1 MAAELDTQIISEDLK
16 SFSRIT
22 TFDSMGLD
30 DALLRGIYGYG
41 FETPSVIQQ
50 KAIVPVIRGNDVI
63 AQAQSGTGKTA
74 TFAIGLL
81 QQLDYSSTNCQG
93 LILAPTRELAQQIQ
107 RVVEQIGDYLGA
119 KVYACIG
126 GTTVRND
133 LAALRNGVQVVVGTP
148 GRVLDLINRNA
159 LDLSHLRTFILDE
172 ADEMLGRGFK
182 EQIYNVFQ
190 ALPPKIQVAL
200 FSATM
205 SNETLEIT
213 ENFMNDPVKILVK
226 QEEVTLEGIRQFY
239 INCEKREWKL
249 DTLVDLYDTLSIGQ
263 AMIFCNTKKMVM
275 WLTDELR
282 AREHT
287 VSAIHGELE
296 PEQRNA
302 ILNEFRTAASRIL
315 ITTNLLARG
324 IDVHGVSLVINYDL
338 PREFEHYIHRIGR
351 CGRHGRKGVSINL
364 ISQED
369 FGTLKNIEQFFQTK
383 IEEMPSNIAQ
393 YL

>member
-1 MAAELDTQIISEDLK
+1 MAEQDSLISEDLK
-16 SFSRIT
+16 TFSRIAQ
-22 TFDSMGLD
+22 FDNMGLS

-50 KAIVPVIRGNDVI
+50 KAIVPVIRGFDVI

-81 QQLDYSSTNCQG
+81 QSIDFSTPHCQG

-126 GTTVRND
+126 GTTVRTD
-133 LAALRNGVQVVVGTP
+133 ISMLEKGVHVVVGTP
-148 GRVLDLINRNA
+148 GRILDLISREV
-159 LDLSHLRTFILDE
+159 LGLSHLKTFILDE

-182 EQIYNVFQ
+182 DQIYNVFQ
-190 ALPPKIQVAL
+190 KIPTNVQVAL

-205 SNETLEIT
+205 SPETLEIT

-239 INCEKREWKL
+239 INCERREWKL

-263 AMIFCNTKKMVM
+263 AMIFCNTKKTVM
-275 WLTDELR
+275 WLTTELR

-296 PEQRNA
+296 PDQRNA

-369 FGTLKNIEQFFQTK
+369 FGTLHAIEQFFSTK